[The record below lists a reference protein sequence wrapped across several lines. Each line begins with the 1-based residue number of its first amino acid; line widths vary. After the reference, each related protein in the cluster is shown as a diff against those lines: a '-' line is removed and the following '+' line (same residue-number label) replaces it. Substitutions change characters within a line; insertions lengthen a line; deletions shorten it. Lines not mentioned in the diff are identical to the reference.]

1 MKFLATVLALVIAT
15 QTLTAED
22 EQLSPA
28 ETAIRTVLTDQVTAW
43 NKGDLLGFME
53 GYWNS
58 KELTFYS
65 GKEKHQGWNKALER
79 YQKRYQS
86 EGKEMGKLAFAELE
100 IAVFGAGHAVV
111 KGRFQV
117 EMKQETIGGL
127 FTLVMKK
134 IDGKWLIVHDHTS
147 A

>member
-1 MKFLATVLALVIAT
+1 MKFLATILALVIAT

-65 GKEKHQGWNKALER
+65 GKEKHQGWDKTLER

-86 EGKEMGKLAFAELE
+86 EGKEMGKLAFEQLE
-100 IAVFGAGHAVV
+100 VQVLNDEYAVV
-111 KGRFQV
+111 KGSFQV
-117 EMKQETIGGL
+117 EMKQETLGGL